1 MFIYHSTS
9 RFIHDLFTINDESTS
24 STSFTKICP
33 RKLVTSAKRCI
44 VGSLYCHSRSRIC
57 LQNFDK
63 KLVGFSLL
71 KPIFSGCAFSEFVII
86 ARQNRFHTKGTRNQP
101 VSGSQKKEWESYAG
115 SEKIGIPL
123 TNGHSSSIPSHM

>member
-1 MFIYHSTS
+1 MPKKTGDISKKMHCRIFILPFKKPY
-9 RFIHDLFTINDESTS
+9 LL
-24 STSFTKICP
+24 TKV
-33 RKLVTSAKRCI
+33 LT
-44 VGSLYCHSRSRIC
+44 
-57 LQNFDK
+57 K

-101 VSGSQKKEWESYAG
+101 VSGNQKKELESYAG